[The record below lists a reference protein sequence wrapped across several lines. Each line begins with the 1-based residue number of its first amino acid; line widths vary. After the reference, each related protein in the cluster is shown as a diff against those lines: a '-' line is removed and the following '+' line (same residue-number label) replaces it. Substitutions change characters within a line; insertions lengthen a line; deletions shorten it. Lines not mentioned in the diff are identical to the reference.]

1 MRKKV
6 PKGWLKISEFEKL
19 TGISNKTITAAIK
32 SGKIPSDY
40 VDRVGV
46 AATAPYYLDPKKAAA
61 EWCSKININHQLSR
75 PLRETLLKYISTFKP
90 SLVKPSK
97 SDKDTQQTPAPVE
110 ASMTMADAQLKER
123 IAKAQIAELELK
135 EKDGTLV
142 SKELV
147 DRELFAAA
155 QEIRNSLLAIPDRII
170 DQVIAEASSRNKA
183 YNALYDAIA
192 AELEKLADIG
202 ARIQR

>member
-32 SGKIPSDY
+32 SGKIPSAY

-46 AATAPYYLDPKKAAA
+46 AATAPYYLDPKKAAD

-90 SLVKPSK
+90 SLAKPYK
-97 SDKDTQQTPAPVE
+97 SDKDTKQTPAPSGV
-110 ASMTMADAQLKER
+110 MTMADAQLKER

-147 DRELFAAA
+147 DSELFAAA

-170 DQVIAEASSRNKA
+170 DQVIAEATSRNKA
-183 YNALYDAIA
+183 YNTLYNAIA

-202 ARIQR
+202 ARIER

>member
-19 TGISNKTITAAIK
+19 TGLSNKTITAAIK
-32 SGKIPSDY
+32 RGAIPDVY
-40 VDRVGV
+40 VARIGT
-46 AATAPYYLDPKKAAA
+46 AATAPYYLDPKKSAI
-61 EWCSKININHQLSR
+61 EWYTKININHSLSR
-75 PLRETLLKYISTFKP
+75 PLREALAQYITTFNP
-90 SLVKPSK
+90 SFVNSPQ
-97 SDKDTQQTPAPVE
+97 SDKETKQAPAPSGV
-110 ASMTMADAQLKER
+110 MTMADAQLKER

-147 DRELFAAA
+147 DSELFAAA

-183 YNALYDAIA
+183 YNVLYEAIA

-202 ARIQR
+202 ARIDR